1 MFMKKLLD
9 RFLLKAHATRTI
21 SEDPLQS
28 FLFRIQISGIPSE
41 IGFTKISG
49 LTREV
54 SVVEYL
60 ENMYEH
66 AHKLPGREKVSELTC
81 EKGVYAENAL
91 QSAYESVFNNNN
103 CRSTVTIQIMDRFHN
118 VRREFVLGE
127 CWFSK
132 YEISELSAD
141 SDDVIIEKLTMQFEY
156 FIDTK

>member
-1 MFMKKLLD
+1 MFIKK
-9 RFLLKAHATRTI
+9 FLNKFLITAHANRTI

-49 LTREV
+49 ITREV
-54 SVVEYL
+54 AVVEYL

-91 QSAYESVFNNNN
+91 QSAYESVFNNDN
-103 CRSTVTIQIMDRFHN
+103 CRSTVTLQIMDRFQN

-132 YEISELSAD
+132 YEFTELDAGK
-141 SDDVIIEKLTMQFEY
+141 DDVIIEKLTMQFEH